1 LQELKRMD
9 EKVLKFNESVGLLT
23 PKQAAEYLQVK
34 LSTIYNWS
42 ARRILPI
49 CKCGRLN
56 RYRKSDLDNFINKN
70 MTEVQRP

>member
-1 LQELKRMD
+1 MADLKIL
-9 EKVLKFNESVGLLT
+9 ENSNGLLT
-23 PKQAAEYLQVK
+23 PEQAAQYLQVK

-42 ARRILPI
+42 MRRILPV
-49 CKCGRLN
+49 CKLGKLN

>member
-1 LQELKRMD
+1 MTNLKIVD
-9 EKVLKFNESVGLLT
+9 NSNGLLT
-23 PKQAAEYLQVK
+23 PEQAAQYLQVK

-42 ARRILPI
+42 FRRILPV
-49 CKCGRLN
+49 CKLGKKLN

>member
-1 LQELKRMD
+1 MPELKIV
-9 EKVLKFNESVGLLT
+9 ENNGLLT
-23 PKQAAEYLQVK
+23 PQQAAQYLQVK

-42 ARRILPI
+42 MRRILPV
-49 CKCGRLN
+49 CKLGKLN